1 MKNISDLMIQ
11 KLKVLN
17 LTNKTKT
24 TLIEENIEGT
34 INKERW
40 IKDAIDLIEK
50 NSKAMIENIKIYK
63 ILK

>member
-1 MKNISDLMIQ
+1 MIQ